1 MKLSLTTFAIF
12 LTICSEKCVAQ
23 SPVPPALPAAPSARS
38 NARTLTLQEAEAVA
52 LYYLLAIH
60 ETAVNCR
67 VLG

>member
-1 MKLSLTTFAIF
+1 
-12 LTICSEKCVAQ
+12 
-23 SPVPPALPAAPSARS
+23 LPDSAFDNTRG
-38 NARTLTLQEAEAVA
+38 AEAVA